1 MGYEIRLIRNGSKAK
16 LREIKDSELPKAGQF
31 ALRDANAVISE
42 YDLEFYVTY
51 NYSWYFY
58 NSIDKN
64 KGIRVIYGLKAKDA
78 IPLLEAALPKID
90 KFIEE
95 ERNTKKVLS
104 TTWGAG
110 EPYDESDTDYWSV
123 SARNAKRAIENI
135 ITLGK
140 LAPQFTFTG
149 D

>member
-31 ALRDANAVISE
+31 ALRDANASLSE
-42 YDLEFYVTY
+42 EDLELYVTY

-58 NSIDKN
+58 NSIDKD

-90 KFIEE
+90 KFMDE
-95 ERNTKKVLS
+95 ERKTKKVLS
-104 TTWGAG
+104 TTWGVG
-110 EPYDESDTDYWSV
+110 EAYDEADTNYWSV
-123 SARNAKRAIENI
+123 SARNAKRAVENI
-135 ITLGK
+135 IALGK
-140 LAPQFTFTG
+140 LAPEFTFTG

>member
-16 LREIKDSELPKAGQF
+16 LRKIKDRELPKAGQF
-31 ALRDANAVISE
+31 ALRDANTVLLE
-42 YDLEFYVTY
+42 CDLELYVTY

-58 NSIDKN
+58 NAIDKD

-90 KFIEE
+90 KFMDE
-95 ERNTKKVLS
+95 ERKTKKVLS
-104 TTWGAG
+104 TTWGVGAA
-110 EPYDESDTDYWSV
+110 YDEADTNYWSV
-123 SARNAKRAIENI
+123 SARNAKRAVENI
-135 ITLGK
+135 IALGK
-140 LAPQFTFTG
+140 LAPDFTFTG